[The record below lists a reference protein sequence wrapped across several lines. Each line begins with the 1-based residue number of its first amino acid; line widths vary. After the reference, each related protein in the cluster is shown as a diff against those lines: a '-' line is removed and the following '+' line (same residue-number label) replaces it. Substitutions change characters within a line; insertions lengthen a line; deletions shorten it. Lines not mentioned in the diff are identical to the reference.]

1 MICRSDP
8 WTPAELESIRIGYE
22 IHRDVLAEGGREGVY
37 SDLDHDLIGS
47 GKLPFVKFDHRT
59 GETHRR
65 FSKPLAERIKAN
77 AWHLKVYFEYVKK
90 HDRAVGGKILTA
102 RVVGSSNRR

>member
-77 AWHLKVYFEYVKK
+77 AEHLKVYFEYVLKN
-90 HDRAVGGKILTA
+90 DRAVGGKVLTP
-102 RVVGSSNRR
+102 RVVGPSDRR